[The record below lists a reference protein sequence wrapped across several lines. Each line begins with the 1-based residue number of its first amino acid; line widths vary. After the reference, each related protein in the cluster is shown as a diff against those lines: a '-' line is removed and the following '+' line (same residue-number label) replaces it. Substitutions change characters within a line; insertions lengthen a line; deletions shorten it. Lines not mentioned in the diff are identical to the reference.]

1 MWWVKQMFGFK
12 KIFSQN
18 YTPEHLFGLSGKK
31 IYEHLFDEK
40 MGANICFDV
49 TRGTL
54 LT

>member
-1 MWWVKQMFGFK
+1 MWWAKQMFGSEK
-12 KIFSQN
+12 KFSQN

-31 IYEHLFDEK
+31 FCEHLFDEK
-40 MGANICFDV
+40 TGANICSDV